1 MFEYTWVSEDENK
14 ELMEISS
21 EYNGVV
27 LPSTVTAQFPGAR
40 ELHHKNAVSQ
50 CMKGIL
56 LVEGILHAPDADSG
70 NLVYVVNCPK
80 DNKRKMGETAVKVKS
95 SPENILLNST
105 GN

>member
-1 MFEYTWVSEDENK
+1 MSEYTWVSEDENK
-14 ELMEISS
+14 ELIEISS

-27 LPSTVTAQFPGAR
+27 LLSTVIAQFPGAR
-40 ELHHKNAVSQ
+40 GLHHKNPVSQ

-56 LVEGILHAPDADSG
+56 LAEEILHAPDADSG

-95 SPENILLNST
+95 SPENIVFNSA